1 MEAQVRFVVYGKA
14 AMADEQTLQD
24 VQDDDRLDQF
34 GKAAVKVAAST
45 VLATTLVSALN
56 EPPRTDLMTLPDPV
70 PIVYVLD
77 DLEDDGIA
85 DEDEQD
91 DEKQSRW
98 IRLLKILKYL
108 LVVLALAATLA
119 LAVLKGCV
127 GLATVPLMPHED
139 EQQEQ
144 VTHQTQSQTEDE
156 RGVATAG

>member
-77 DLEDDGIA
+77 NLEDDGIA
-85 DEDEQD
+85 DEDEPD

-98 IRLLKILKYL
+98 MKLLKVLRYL
-108 LVVLALAATLA
+108 